1 MHRYLFNPD
10 RKSRGAVC
18 HTTGCY
24 LKTHRINNG
33 MIVTANA
40 SIISRGFFDEAIAK
54 YALKSDVGD
63 VSSLQSKIGDFTGYN
78 VPANM
83 WNYTYTGS
91 IREPGLGALLTGRN
105 WQAPTTISDAISVL
119 LGSPDDVNWAFYK
132 VDSRFNEL
140 EGSRF
145 GNKLPSTSEDGQYVL
160 TAKKVG
166 NNITYTW
173 VKMDLTSEEQSQ

>member
-1 MHRYLFNPD
+1 MKKILI
-10 RKSRGAVC
+10 SAVF
-18 HTTGCY
+18 GF
-24 LKTHRINNG
+24 G

-78 VPANM
+78 VPENM
-83 WNYTYTGS
+83 WDHIYNGN

-119 LGSPDDVNWAFYK
+119 LGSPENVTDGVLNEAFNN
-132 VDSRFNEL
+132 VFARLRDL
-140 EGSRF
+140 EISRF

>member
-1 MHRYLFNPD
+1 MKKILI
-10 RKSRGAVC
+10 SAVF
-18 HTTGCY
+18 GF
-24 LKTHRINNG
+24 G

-63 VSSLQSKIGDFTGYN
+63 VSSLQSKIGNFTGYN
-78 VPANM
+78 VPGNM
-83 WNYTYTGS
+83 WNMNYTGAL
-91 IREPGLGALLTGRN
+91 REPGLGMLLAGYN

-119 LGSPDDVNWAFYK
+119 LGTPDNVTNGVLYRAFNT
-132 VDSRFNEL
+132 VAVRLINL
-140 EGSRF
+140 EE
-145 GNKLPSTSEDGQYVL
+145 NKLPSASEDGQYVL

-173 VKMDLTSEEQSQ
+173 VKMDLTSEEQ

>member
-1 MHRYLFNPD
+1 MKKILI
-10 RKSRGAVC
+10 SAVF
-18 HTTGCY
+18 GF
-24 LKTHRINNG
+24 G

-40 SIISRGFFDEAIAK
+40 SIISRVFFDEAIAK

-78 VPANM
+78 VPENM
-83 WNYTYTGS
+83 WNYIYTGG
-91 IREPGLGALLTGRN
+91 IREPGLGAFLTGSN

-119 LGSPDDVNWAFYK
+119 LGSPGNVTDGVLHRAFYK

>member
-1 MHRYLFNPD
+1 MKKILI
-10 RKSRGAVC
+10 SAVF
-18 HTTGCY
+18 GF
-24 LKTHRINNG
+24 G

-78 VPANM
+78 VPENM
-83 WNYTYTGS
+83 WKHTYTGH
-91 IREPGLGALLTGRN
+91 IREPGLGLLLAGYN

-119 LGSPDDVNWAFYK
+119 LGSPDDVTNGVLYQAFDT
-132 VDSRFNEL
+132 VCVRLRDL

-145 GNKLPSTSEDGQYVL
+145 GNKLPSASEDGQYVL

-166 NNITYTW
+166 DSITYTW
-173 VKMDLTSEEQSQ
+173 VKMDLTSEEQ

>member
-1 MHRYLFNPD
+1 MKKILI
-10 RKSRGAVC
+10 SAVF
-18 HTTGCY
+18 GF
-24 LKTHRINNG
+24 G
-33 MIVTANA
+33 MIITANA

-91 IREPGLGALLTGRN
+91 IREPGLGTFLTGRN

-119 LGSPDDVNWAFYK
+119 LGSPDDVTDGVLYWAFYK
-132 VDSRFNEL
+132 VDSRFNDL

>member
-1 MHRYLFNPD
+1 MKKILI
-10 RKSRGAVC
+10 SAVF
-18 HTTGCY
+18 GF
-24 LKTHRINNG
+24 G
-33 MIVTANA
+33 MIITANA

-78 VPANM
+78 VPENM
-83 WNYTYTGS
+83 WDNIYTADL
-91 IREPGLGALLTGRN
+91 REPGLGAFLTGRD

-119 LGSPDDVNWAFYK
+119 LGSPDDVADGVLNKAFST
-132 VDSRFNEL
+132 VAGRLRDL
-140 EGSRF
+140 EISRF

>member
-1 MHRYLFNPD
+1 MKKILI
-10 RKSRGAVC
+10 SAVF
-18 HTTGCY
+18 GF
-24 LKTHRINNG
+24 G
-33 MIVTANA
+33 MIITANA

-78 VPANM
+78 VPENM
-83 WNYTYTGS
+83 WDDIYTGS
-91 IREPGLGALLTGRN
+91 IREPGLGELLTGRN

-119 LGSPDDVNWAFYK
+119 LGSPDSVADGVLSNAFST
-132 VDSRFNEL
+132 VATRLRDL